1 MRLQINPAR
10 MGASLTLL
18 GVLFLAA
25 CAGEMQGTT
34 PVPIT
39 PLRHGKTMA
48 LRAKT
53 DFVVARTLS
62 EWDAAWKLPSTDQ
75 HGSNPGRPSVP
86 PPVDFAAAM
95 VLGIVFPAAPNS
107 CTSVEIVA
115 VTQTMKR
122 VLVEYRGH
130 RPQRDEVCL
139 TAFFAPYVFVTVPAT
154 DREVSFMEVP
164 AQ

>member
-1 MRLQINPAR
+1 MRAFVP
-10 MGASLTLL
+10 LL
-18 GVLFLAA
+18 SVLFLTA
-25 CAGEMQGTT
+25 CAGETRGTAR
-34 PVPIT
+34 VQVT

-53 DFVVARTLS
+53 DFVVARTQS
-62 EWDAAWKLPSTDQ
+62 EWAAARQLASTDQ
-75 HGSNPGRPSVP
+75 HGSTPREPSVP
-86 PPVDFAAAM
+86 PPVDFAGAM

-115 VTQTMKR
+115 VSQTTRR
-122 VLVEYRGH
+122 VVVEYHRH

-154 DREVSFMEVP
+154 DREVSFVEVQ
-164 AQ
+164 AE

>member
-1 MRLQINPAR
+1 MQLQINPAR
-10 MGASLTLL
+10 TRAFVTLL
-18 GVLFLAA
+18 VVLFLAA
-25 CAGEMQGTT
+25 CAGEMSGTT
-34 PVPIT
+34 PVPVT

-53 DFVVARTLS
+53 DFVVARTPS

-75 HGSNPGRPSVP
+75 HGSNPGGPSVP
-86 PPVDFAAAM
+86 PPVDFAVAM

-115 VTQTMKR
+115 VSQTTKR
-122 VLVEYRGH
+122 VVVEYRGH

-154 DREVSFMEVP
+154 DRDVSFVEVP